1 MYMLFADKAHLTLE
15 IRLFKGHL
23 TPNDTKKVKE
33 GKIVKLINMYYVGSK
48 RKALEELAN
57 EIKEQWIK
65 EAQELISKYRDLT
78 VQLK

>member
-23 TPNDTKKVKE
+23 TPKDIKKVEE
-33 GKIVKLINMYYVGSK
+33 GQIIKFNMYHIGGK

-57 EIKEQWIK
+57 ETKEQWIK
-65 EAQELISKYRDLT
+65 EAQELISKYRNLI